1 MSESRARRLLF
12 LFSNT
17 GGGHRST
24 ACAVIET
31 LHDLYGERVQVE
43 LVDALADYAPWPFKH
58 LSDIYPYMVR
68 AGGWP
73 WAVGY
78 RLLDGPRRIRVATC
92 GLWPLV
98 RSGSCRLLGDYPADA
113 IVSYHPVLNHLTL
126 HALARASNRTPL
138 ITLVTDLTATH
149 AFWLAPGVTH
159 CLVPTQVAHRRALAC
174 GLPAE
179 RVTVTGLPVRS
190 SFVEAAREDPRTV
203 RQRLG
208 LGTDSPVILLVSGAE
223 GMGSMYRLC
232 RAVANSG
239 AHAQLVAIAGRNEQ
253 LRARLASETWPL
265 PMRVKGFVHNMH
277 EWMRAADLL
286 VTKAGPTTICESL
299 VVGLPMVL
307 SGAIPGHERPN
318 ADYVIRAGAG
328 VWAPI
333 PRKAAMAVRELLS
346 SDNHKLA
353 QMAARAQ
360 AIARPDAARRVAQA
374 IWAVAGG
381 SDPKTGRSQPNWLE
395 RDFVLS

>member
-12 LFSNT
+12 LFSDT

-24 ACAVIET
+24 ACAVIEA
-31 LHDLYGERVQVE
+31 LRDLYGAKVQVD
-43 LVDALADYAPWPFKH
+43 LVDALADYAPWPFRH

-68 AGGWP
+68 ARGWP

-78 RLLDGPRRIRVATC
+78 RLSDGPRRIKVATR

-126 HALARASNRTPL
+126 RALAKTSSPTPL

-159 CLVPTQVAHRRALAC
+159 CLVPTQAAHRRALAC

-179 RVTVTGLPVRS
+179 RVIVTGLPVRS
-190 SFVEAAREDPRTV
+190 SFVEAAREDHRAV

-208 LGTDSPVILLVSGAE
+208 LKADRPVVLLVSGAE
-223 GMGSMYRLC
+223 GMGSMYHLC
-232 RAVANSG
+232 RAVADSG
-239 AHAQLVAIAGRNEQ
+239 ASPQLVTIAGRNDQ
-253 LRARLASETWPL
+253 LRARLASEAWPL
-265 PMRVKGFVHNMH
+265 PMRVEGFVHNMH

-318 ADYVIRAGAG
+318 VDYVMQAGAG
-328 VWAPI
+328 VWAPT
-333 PRKAAMAVRELLS
+333 PERVLMAVRDLLS
-346 SDNHKLA
+346 FDNRRLA
-353 QMAARAQ
+353 QMAASAR
-360 AIARPDAARRVAQA
+360 AIARPGAARRVAQA
-374 IWAVAGG
+374 IWAVAGEG
-381 SDPKTGRSQPNWLE
+381 APATAHIA
-395 RDFVLS
+395 